1 MATIE
6 AATVKTTAENLKAA
20 IDGELYE
27 VNVMY
32 PDFIKEAEEQKNTAA
47 LRTFKFAIEAEKEHA
62 KLYTKAL
69 EHIQHCVEKT
79 CEKLSSKA
87 AYYVCPV
94 CGYTVEKA
102 EFDRCP
108 VCGHPK
114 EKFELVD

>member
-1 MATIE
+1 MKSTSCTRISSR
-6 AATVKTTAENLKAA
+6 KPKSRR
-20 IDGELYE
+20 IR
-27 VNVMY
+27 
-32 PDFIKEAEEQKNTAA
+32 PA

-108 VCGHPK
+108 VCGHPRK
-114 EKFELVD
+114 SSN